1 MASQL
6 FSTKPL
12 ELLRQQA
19 EETEHGLKRALGKI
33 DLVMLGVGAIIGAGI
48 FVLTGQAAKAHAG
61 PAIVLSMILAGVG
74 CAFAGLCYAEMA
86 TMIPIAGSAY
96 TYSYATMGEF
106 LAWLIGWDLILEYAL
121 GAATVS
127 VGWSGL
133 VVNFLDTEL
142 GMKIPPLLTAGPLQ
156 LVTLSDGS
164 QVPGLFNL
172 PALLIV
178 LLVTVVL
185 VVGIR
190 ESANVNTVIVF
201 VKVAVVVTFIVAG
214 ISKVVAAN
222 WTPFIPENTTGEFGV
237 YGYSGILAGAGVIF
251 FAYIGFDAVSV
262 AAQEARNPQ
271 KDLPVGILGSLAICT
286 VLYILFAGV
295 LTGIVPYASIDPNAP
310 VAQAVDQM
318 AVPVVGLAMKLGAIA
333 GLTSVILVM
342 LLAQP
347 RIFWIMS
354 GDGLLPPVFTRV
366 HPKFRTPWIT
376 TMLTGGAVGIVGALF
391 PIGVLGNLVSIGTLF
406 AFVLVSI
413 GVWVLRYTKPDVP
426 RPFRTPLVPVV
437 PILAVITCVGMMY
450 GLGRD
455 TWERLV
461 IWMVLGL
468 GVYVM
473 YGVRNSRVGKEIG
486 FQRSTLIKVDLIL
499 LVSSLV
505 LIALGQFYFNHRKA
519 CLFVGGVLLLISLI
533 ALIKDRTAESAA

>member
-1 MASQL
+1 MGSQL
-6 FSTKPL
+6 LATKSIEVL
-12 ELLRQQA
+12 KAQA
-19 EETEHGLKRALGKI
+19 EETEHGLRRALGPV

-61 PAIVLSMILAGVG
+61 PAIVLSMTLAGLG

-133 VVNFLDTEL
+133 FVNFLQTEL
-142 GMKIPPLLTAGPLQ
+142 GIYIPAQLTAGPLQ
-156 LVTLSDGS
+156 MVALADGS
-164 QVPGLFNL
+164 QVPGWFNL

-178 LLVTVVL
+178 LLVTAIL

-190 ESANVNTVIVF
+190 ESANVNTFIVF
-201 VKVAVVVTFIVAG
+201 VKVAVVITFIVAG
-214 ISKVVAAN
+214 ISKVVTAN
-222 WTPFIPENTTGEFGV
+222 WTPFIPANTGVFGE
-237 YGYSGILAGAGVIF
+237 YGISGIAAGAGVIF

-262 AAQEARNPQ
+262 AAQESRNPQ
-271 KDLPVGILGSLAICT
+271 KDLPIGILGSLAICT

-295 LTGIVPYASIDPNAP
+295 LTGIVPYQQIDPNAP
-310 VAQAVDQM
+310 VAQAVDAM
-318 AVPVVGLAMKLGAIA
+318 NIPIIGLAMKLGAIA
-333 GLTSVILVM
+333 GLTSVMLVM

-354 GDGLLPPVFTRV
+354 GDGLLPPAFAKI
-366 HPKFRTPWIT
+366 HPKFRTPANT
-376 TMLTGGAVGIVGALF
+376 TMVTGGIVAIVGALF

-413 GVWVLRYTKPDVP
+413 GVWVIRYTKPEVH
-426 RPFRTPLVPVV
+426 RPFRTPLVPLV
-437 PILAVITCVGMMY
+437 PILAVIICLGMMY
-450 GLGRD
+450 ALGRD
-455 TWERLV
+455 TWERLA

-468 GVYVM
+468 GIYVM
-473 YGVRNSRVGKEIG
+473 YGVRNSKIGKAQG
-486 FQRSTLIKVDLIL
+486 VSRGTLIKIDLIL
-499 LVSSLV
+499 LVSAVV
-505 LIALGQFYFNHRKA
+505 LLALGQFYFSHRLT
-519 CLFVGGVLLLISLI
+519 CLAVGGLLLVVSLV
-533 ALIKDRTAESAA
+533 ALMKDRSAPQAA

>member
-1 MASQL
+1 MGSQL
-6 FSTKPL
+6 FATKSI
-12 ELLRQQA
+12 ELLKQQA

-61 PAIVLSMILAGVG
+61 PAIVLSMVVAGLG
-74 CAFAGLCYAEMA
+74 CAFAGLCYSEMA

-133 VVNFLDTEL
+133 VVNFFRTEL
-142 GMKIPPLLTAGPLQ
+142 GIVIPARLTAGPLEM
-156 LVTLSDGS
+156 VTLGDGS
-164 QVPGLFNL
+164 QVAGLFNL

-178 LLVTVVL
+178 LLVTVIL

-201 VKVAVVVTFIVAG
+201 IKVAVVVTFIAAG
-214 ISKVVAAN
+214 ISKVVTAN
-222 WTPFIPENTTGEFGV
+222 WTPFIPENTGKFGEFGF
-237 YGYSGILAGAGVIF
+237 SGILAGAGVIF

-262 AAQEARNPQ
+262 AAQEAKNPQ

-286 VLYILFAGV
+286 VLYILFASV
-295 LTGIVPYASIDPNAP
+295 LTGIVPYQQIDPNAP
-310 VAQAVDQM
+310 VAQAVDAM
-318 AVPVVGLAMKLGAIA
+318 GVKVIGLAMKLGAIA
-333 GLTSVILVM
+333 GLTSVMLVM

-354 GDGLLPPVFTRV
+354 GDGLLPPVFAKI
-366 HPKFRTPWIT
+366 HPRFRTPATT
-376 TMLTGGAVGIVGALF
+376 TMVTGGIVAIVGALF

-413 GVWVLRYTKPDVP
+413 GVWVIRYTKPEVH

-437 PILAVITCVGMMY
+437 PILAVIICLGMMY

-455 TWERLV
+455 TWERLA

-468 GVYVM
+468 GIYVL
-473 YGVRNSRVGKEIG
+473 YGVRNSKIGKTKGVE
-486 FQRSTLIKVDLIL
+486 RSTLVKVDLIL
-499 LVSSLV
+499 MASAVLLLV
-505 LIALGQFYFNHRKA
+505 LGQFYFNHRMA
-519 CLFVGGVLLLISLI
+519 CLVVGGVLLLISLI
-533 ALIKDRTAESAA
+533 ALMKDRSTPQTA

>member
-6 FSTKPL
+6 FATKSI
-12 ELLRQQA
+12 ELLKQQA

-48 FVLTGQAAKAHAG
+48 FVLTGQAAQAHAG
-61 PAIVLSMILAGVG
+61 PAIVLSMTLAGVG
-74 CAFAGLCYAEMA
+74 CAFAGLCYSEMA

-133 VVNFLDTEL
+133 VVNFLRAEL
-142 GMKIPPLLTAGPLQ
+142 GINMPAQLTAGPLQ
-156 LVTLSDGS
+156 MVAMPDGS
-164 QVPGLFNL
+164 QVPGLMNL
-172 PALLIV
+172 PAFLIV
-178 LLVTVVL
+178 LLVTAIL

-190 ESANVNTVIVF
+190 ESANVNTIIVF
-201 VKVAVVVTFIVAG
+201 IKVAVVVTFIFAG
-214 ISKVVAAN
+214 VSKVVSAN
-222 WTPFIPENTTGEFGV
+222 WTPFIPENTGTFGQ
-237 YGYSGILAGAGVIF
+237 YGISGILAGAGVIF

-295 LTGIVPYASIDPNAP
+295 LTGIVPYQQIDPNAP
-310 VAQAVDQM
+310 VAQAVDAM
-318 AVPVVGLAMKLGAIA
+318 HIPIIGLGMKLGAIA
-333 GLTSVILVM
+333 GLTSVMLVM

-354 GDGLLPPVFTRV
+354 GDGLLPPAFAKI
-366 HPKFRTPWIT
+366 HPKFRTPATT
-376 TMLTGGAVGIVGALF
+376 TMVTGGVVAIVGALF

-413 GVWVLRYTKPDVP
+413 GVWVIRYTKPDVP
-426 RPFRTPLVPVV
+426 RPFRTPMVPLV

-455 TWERLV
+455 TWERLA

-468 GVYVM
+468 GIYVM
-473 YGVRNSRVGKEIG
+473 YGVRNSKIGKAQGISR
-486 FQRSTLIKVDLIL
+486 QTLVKVDVVLLIASVVL
-499 LVSSLV
+499 L
-505 LIALGQFYFNHRKA
+505 ALGQFYFNHRIA
-519 CLFVGGVLLLISLI
+519 CLVVGGVLLLISLV
-533 ALIKDRTAESAA
+533 ALMKDRTAPQAA

>member
-1 MASQL
+1 MGSQL
-6 FSTKPL
+6 FATKSIEVL
-12 ELLRQQA
+12 KAQA
-19 EETEHGLKRALGKI
+19 EETEHGLRRALGPV

-61 PAIVLSMILAGVG
+61 PAIVLSMTLAGLG
-74 CAFAGLCYAEMA
+74 CAFAGLCYSEMA

-133 VVNFLDTEL
+133 FVNFLQTEL
-142 GMKIPPLLTAGPLQ
+142 GIYIPAQLTAGPLQ
-156 LVTLSDGS
+156 MVALADGS
-164 QVPGLFNL
+164 QVPGWFNL

-178 LLVTVVL
+178 LLVTAIL

-190 ESANVNTVIVF
+190 ESANVNTIIVF
-201 VKVAVVVTFIVAG
+201 VKVAVVITFIVAG
-214 ISKVVAAN
+214 ISKVVTAN
-222 WTPFIPENTTGEFGV
+222 WTPFIPQNTGVFGE
-237 YGYSGILAGAGVIF
+237 YGISGIMAGAGVIF

-262 AAQEARNPQ
+262 AAQESRNPQ

-286 VLYILFAGV
+286 ILYILFASV
-295 LTGIVPYASIDPNAP
+295 LTGIVPYQQIDPNAP
-310 VAQAVDQM
+310 VAQAVDAM
-318 AVPVVGLAMKLGAIA
+318 NIPIIGLAMKLGAIA
-333 GLTSVILVM
+333 GLTSVMLVM

-354 GDGLLPPVFTRV
+354 GDGLLPPAFAKI
-366 HPKFRTPWIT
+366 HPKFRTPATT
-376 TMLTGGAVGIVGALF
+376 TMVTGGVVAIVGALF

-413 GVWVLRYTKPDVP
+413 GVWVIRYTKPDVH
-426 RPFRTPLVPVV
+426 RPFRTPLVPLV
-437 PILAVITCVGMMY
+437 PILAVIICMGMMY
-450 GLGRD
+450 ALGRD
-455 TWERLV
+455 TWERLA

-468 GVYVM
+468 GIYVI
-473 YGVRNSRVGKEIG
+473 YGVRHSKIGLARGVSRE
-486 FQRSTLIKVDLIL
+486 TLIKVDLIL
-499 LVSSLV
+499 LVSSVV
-505 LIALGQFYFNHRKA
+505 LLALGQFYFSHRLT
-519 CLFVGGVLLLISLI
+519 CLLVGGLLLVVSLV
-533 ALIKDRTAESAA
+533 ALMKDRSAPQAA

>member
-6 FSTKPL
+6 FATKSI
-12 ELLRQQA
+12 ELLKQQA

-133 VVNFLDTEL
+133 VVNFLQTEL
-142 GMKIPPLLTAGPLQ
+142 GIHIPPQLTAGPLQ
-156 LVTLSDGS
+156 MVTLADGS

-178 LLVTVVL
+178 LLVTVIL

-190 ESANVNTVIVF
+190 ESANVNTAIVF
-201 VKVAVVVTFIVAG
+201 IKVAVVVTFIVAG
-214 ISKVVAAN
+214 ISKVVRAN
-222 WTPFIPENTTGEFGV
+222 WTPFIPENTGEFGV
-237 YGYSGILAGAGVIF
+237 FGFSGILAGAGVIF

-262 AAQEARNPQ
+262 AAQESRNPQ

-295 LTGIVPYASIDPNAP
+295 LTGVVHYNDIDPNAP
-310 VAQAVDQM
+310 VAQAVDRM
-318 AVPVVGLAMKLGAIA
+318 AVPIIGLAMKLGAIA

-354 GDGLLPPVFTRV
+354 GDGLLPPVFTKI

-426 RPFRTPLVPVV
+426 RPFRTPLVPLV
-437 PILAVITCVGMMY
+437 PILAVITCMGMMY

-455 TWERLV
+455 TWERLI

-468 GVYVM
+468 GVYVL
-473 YGVRNSRVGKEIG
+473 YGVRHSRVGQEVG
-486 FQRSTLIKVDLIL
+486 YRRETLLKVDLIL
-499 LVSSLV
+499 FVSALV
-505 LIALGQFYFNHRKA
+505 LILLGQFYFNHRRA
-519 CLFVGGVLLLISLI
+519 CFVVGGLLLAISLW
-533 ALIKDRTAESAA
+533 AFIKDWTAKARA